1 MFHFYI
7 STFHMLK
14 LLKYVSDI
22 QIEDAGILESEV
34 LVKKLKN
41 GTWIRNDPVPKLSV
55 PIIIRGRF

>member
-14 LLKYVSDI
+14 ILKYVSDI

-34 LVKKLKN
+34 LVKNLEN
-41 GTWIRNDPVPKLSV
+41 GTWVRNDPMAKLSV